1 MAALDM
7 DRLPAGVQG
16 WRTLVEELLA
26 VDDDRYEGPH
36 LELKSEVDMSTKA
49 GRAKIAKFILAT
61 ANRTPEFAE
70 SRFGGS
76 AVMLVGLDYSSTPPT
91 IAGAAAFDDKD
102 LRREVT
108 AFVGDPGPG
117 WDYQRI
123 NVDGTEVVAIIAEPP
138 EQAAV
143 WPCQRDGEGIRGGV
157 IYLRQSAESRPAT
170 GPEVTAMIDRVRNA
184 QPAVDIEVEL
194 VGHVWAVPY
203 DPATAVEHIRVTA
216 EDLRMTCPSPPT
228 STTTRGIGFAPGAVP
243 GALTGFAGRTD
254 SRSRAQF
261 HAEVDRYEAA
271 AIAALDDV
279 HDAIRKT
286 ASGIAVRVTNKTT
299 LDLHD
304 VEVVIHLD
312 PPYDVIDHN
321 DVIPSDLLPD
331 PPREWG
337 PEPLTIPG
345 LTRSIDTSAFTPA
358 APDSGWFDVTDRD
371 GGGVDLTVNIGHLR
385 PRRTVTTPDDAYV
398 LTVPVEH
405 TATAMPA
412 RWSMTA
418 SGIHKQFTGDIE
430 PVPTVSRDVGEV
442 VARYVA
448 TEVRRTR
455 RS

>member
-7 DRLPAGVQG
+7 DRLPSGVQG

-26 VDDDRYEGPH
+26 VGDDRHEGHH

-61 ANRTPEFAE
+61 ANRAPEFAA

-76 AVMLVGLDYSSTPPT
+76 AVMLVGLDYSSTPPG

-108 AFVGDPGPG
+108 RFIGDPGPG
-117 WDYQRI
+117 WDYVRVD
-123 NVDGTEVVAIIAEPP
+123 VDGTEVVAIIVEPP
-138 EQAAV
+138 EHAAV
-143 WPCQRDGEGIRGGV
+143 WPCQRDGDGIRDGL

-170 GPEVTAMIDRVRNA
+170 GPEVASMIERVRQA

-194 VGHVWAVPY
+194 VGHVYAVSF
-203 DPATAVEHIRVTA
+203 DRAAAVEHIRDA
-216 EDLRMTCPSPPT
+216 AGELRMTCPSPPA
-228 STTTRGIGFAPGAVP
+228 SATRGIGFAPGALP
-243 GALTGFAGRTD
+243 GALSGFAGRTD

-279 HDAIRKT
+279 HDAIM
-286 ASGIAVRVTNKTT
+286 AAVPGIAVRVTNKTT

-312 PPYDVIDHN
+312 PPYEVIDHH
-321 DVIPSDLLPD
+321 DEIPSGLLPER
-331 PPREWG
+331 PREWG
-337 PEPLTIPG
+337 PDPITIPG
-345 LTRSIDTSAFTPA
+345 LTRPIDMSAFTPG
-358 APDSGWFDVTDRD
+358 APGSGYFDVTDRD
-371 GGGVDLTVNIGHLR
+371 DGGVDLVVNIGHLR
-385 PRRTVTTPDDAYV
+385 PRRAVTTPDDEYV

-405 TATAMPA
+405 TATAMTA

-418 SGIHKQFTGDIE
+418 TGIHEQFTGDVE
-430 PVPTVSRDVGEV
+430 PVSTANQDLSEV
-442 VARYVA
+442 MARCVA
-448 TEVRRTR
+448 TEIARGRRR
-455 RS
+455 